1 MHISQNPA
9 RHHQTGRLGQYGVYY
24 IFSWEYHCFSVERG
38 FRQEKCPNRCKYC
51 CSTGYKCNMVIG
63 ILWNTQHFRWSGYGI
78 DPVDINI
85 NKHHNVLSDFQ
96 TCRTDIYS
104 IPHLGKYSIL
114 FKLQCFSFKPLISIF
129 SFC

>member
-9 RHHQTGRLGQYGVYY
+9 GHHQIGRLGQYGVYY

-63 ILWNTQHFRWSGYGI
+63 ILWNTNIFGGLVMVLILWISI
-78 DPVDINI
+78 LINI
-85 NKHHNVLSDFQ
+85 IVFYRISKLAGLIFIPYLIWVSIASYLN
-96 TCRTDIYS
+96 YS
-104 IPHLGKYSIL
+104 VFLLNH
-114 FKLQCFSFKPLISIF
+114 
-129 SFC
+129 

>member
-63 ILWNTQHFRWSGYGI
+63 ILWNTNIFGGLVMVLILWISI
-78 DPVDINI
+78 LINI
-85 NKHHNVLSDFQ
+85 IVFYRISKLAGLIFIPYLIWVSIASYLN
-96 TCRTDIYS
+96 YS
-104 IPHLGKYSIL
+104 VFLLNH
-114 FKLQCFSFKPLISIF
+114 
-129 SFC
+129 